1 MSYNKRP
8 DQLVAYPNLMPYPTN
23 VGAPKFEPLPIISIK
38 DTAKNIARYH
48 ANEKLQELNDQYQL
62 IVKQAEMIQQQ
73 AQKILS
79 RVKVT
84 DLILEAEYQF
94 KPVPYNIYYLV
105 WDKEVMLYKL
115 LFLGPNDW
123 VSDIPSYYDYQYS
136 VRLLGDSTWEIVS
149 E

>member
-1 MSYNKRP
+1 MSYKKRP

-23 VGAPKFEPLPIISIK
+23 IGAPKFEPLPISSMK

-48 ANEKLQELNDQYQL
+48 ANEKLQELTDQYQL
-62 IVKQAEMIQQQ
+62 IIKQAEMIQQQ

-94 KPVPYNIYYLV
+94 KPVPYNVYYLV
-105 WDKEVMLYKL
+105 WDKKVMLYRL
-115 LFLGPNDW
+115 SFLSSTDW
-123 VSDIPSYYDYQYS
+123 GSNLPSYYDYQYS
-136 VRLLGDSTWEIVS
+136 VRLLGDSTWEIVN

>member
-1 MSYNKRP
+1 MIKRP

-23 VGAPKFEPLPIISIK
+23 IGAPKFEPLPISSMK

-48 ANEKLQELNDQYQL
+48 VNEKLQELNDQYQL

-94 KPVPYNIYYLV
+94 KPVPYNVYYLV
-105 WDKEVMLYKL
+105 WDTEMMIYRL
-115 LFLGPNDW
+115 LFLGPDDW
-123 VSDIPSYYDYQYS
+123 VSLPPLHFIYYS
-136 VRLLGDSTWEIVS
+136 PVRLLGDSTWEIIS
-149 E
+149 EKN